1 MAASSTTDENFN
13 TTLTTRSPQEILYQ
27 SSGAIVAVIVIGII
41 IIFTLVLFL
50 LKHYNRQNRLKRDLA
65 PKSSRHPSLPPP
77 TTNIPVSRPT
87 SLVSVSSNI
96 PLERKY

>member
-1 MAASSTTDENFN
+1 METSTATDENVN
-13 TTLTTRSPQEILYQ
+13 TTLPTRSPQEILYQ

-65 PKSSRHPSLPPP
+65 PKSSRSPSLPPLS
-77 TTNIPVSRPT
+77 TNVSSRPT

-96 PLERKY
+96 PLERKH